1 MEKEWLVDNVEKR
14 PRAWQHILSITK
26 PMMYFGNSGSK
37 MHFEIPEQAGSQEE
51 KNEYRGDW
59 AQMNMRV
66 VVVEEDAIEEKHVN
80 TTDDGPS
87 VWD

>member
-1 MEKEWLVDNVEKR
+1 
-14 PRAWQHILSITK
+14 
-26 PMMYFGNSGSK
+26 

-80 TTDDGPS
+80 ITDDGPS
-87 VWD
+87 V

>member
-1 MEKEWLVDNVEKR
+1 
-14 PRAWQHILSITK
+14 
-26 PMMYFGNSGSK
+26 

-66 VVVEEDAIEEKHVN
+66 VVVEKDAIEEKDVN

-87 VWD
+87 V

>member
-1 MEKEWLVDNVEKR
+1 
-14 PRAWQHILSITK
+14 
-26 PMMYFGNSGSK
+26 

-66 VVVEEDAIEEKHVN
+66 VVVEEEEDYQKIIKIV
-80 TTDDGPS
+80 
-87 VWD
+87 V